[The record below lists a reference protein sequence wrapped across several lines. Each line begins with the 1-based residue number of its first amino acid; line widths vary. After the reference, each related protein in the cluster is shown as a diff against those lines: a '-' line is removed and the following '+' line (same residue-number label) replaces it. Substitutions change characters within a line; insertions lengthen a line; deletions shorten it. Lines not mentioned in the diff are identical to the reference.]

1 MQSLDGFG
9 PWFQHSMQAHPALE
23 RAFQQT
29 ASFAAENK
37 ALTATLAAGTVIAG
51 AVTVHRLLNS
61 KSKGRKPTCF
71 QLGGGSISRADV
83 SSTFADYEK
92 AYSKSGSTEQKVMA
106 DTSRTAELVD
116 TFYNL
121 VTDIYEW
128 GWGQS
133 FHFSPKLPGK
143 TVAASEAAHEARV
156 AALLNLGPGKQCLD
170 AGCGVGGPMRTIAS
184 VSGANVVGITIN
196 DYQVQRAQHHN
207 KQLGLTTLC
216 DVVEGN
222 FLELPFQANSFD
234 AAYAIE
240 ATCHA
245 PKLEDVYSQI
255 HRVLRPGARFVTYEW
270 VTTKLF
276 DPTNADH
283 VAIIDQI
290 NYGNGL
296 PDMRTYKEAEEAGKK
311 VGFKLVSSVDLA
323 TASAPCEMWYS
334 RLTSGRWLYRGVNA
348 GLVNLLGALR
358 IAPRGLVEVHNMLL
372 DTVDALLEGGK
383 TGIFTPMH
391 MLVFEKL

>member
-245 PKLEDVYSQI
+245 PK
-255 HRVLRPGARFVTYEW
+255 
-270 VTTKLF
+270 
-276 DPTNADH
+276 
-283 VAIIDQI
+283 I